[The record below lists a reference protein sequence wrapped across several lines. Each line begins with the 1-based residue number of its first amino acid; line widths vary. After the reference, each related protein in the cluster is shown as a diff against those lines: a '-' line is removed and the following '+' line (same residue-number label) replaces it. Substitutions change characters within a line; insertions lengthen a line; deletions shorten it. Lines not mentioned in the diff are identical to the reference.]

1 MKQMIKS
8 RLKLAVKIFLIALIA
23 AMFCIVVYVF
33 VCNIRGKVAKIGG
46 YSVMKVITGSMEPS
60 IHVGDYVLVKEVDT
74 DKLKVGDVITF
85 YSDDP
90 EIKDMPNSH
99 RIIAINP
106 DGSFTVKGD
115 ANPKADEYTV
125 KPDRV
130 VGKYSGKIWLFRFI
144 GSFASSRKLLMI
156 LFILPTVGICIYEA
170 RSLIKI
176 VRGTDEEGDDEQ
188 TQITREEKKSDKQ
201 TAQEKKERLIR
212 EAIEKEKEKL
222 RQADADKLNESEV
235 VDSESGKDNE
245 A

>member
-1 MKQMIKS
+1 
-8 RLKLAVKIFLIALIA
+8 
-23 AMFCIVVYVF
+23 
-33 VCNIRGKVAKIGG
+33 
-46 YSVMKVITGSMEPS
+46 
-60 IHVGDYVLVKEVDT
+60 
-74 DKLKVGDVITF
+74 
-85 YSDDP
+85 
-90 EIKDMPNSH
+90 
-99 RIIAINP
+99 
-106 DGSFTVKGD
+106 
-115 ANPKADEYTV
+115 
-125 KPDRV
+125 
-130 VGKYSGKIWLFRFI
+130 
-144 GSFASSRKLLMI
+144 MI

>member
-1 MKQMIKS
+1 MIKS

-74 DKLKVGDVITF
+74 DTLKVGDVITF

-90 EIKDMPNSH
+90 QIKDMPNSH

-144 GSFASSRKLLMI
+144 GSFASSRK
-156 LFILPTVGICIYEA
+156 
-170 RSLIKI
+170 LIKI

>member
-1 MKQMIKS
+1 MKKMIKS
-8 RLKLAVKIFLIALIA
+8 KLKLAVKILLIALITV
-23 AMFCIVVYVF
+23 MFCIVVYVF

-74 DKLKVGDVITF
+74 DTLKVGDVITF

-115 ANPKADEYTV
+115 ANPKADDYTV

-176 VRGTDEEGDDEQ
+176 IRGTDEDDDDEQ
-188 TQITREEKKSDKQ
+188 TDNTDEKKPKTE

-222 RQADADKLNESEV
+222 RQADAD
-235 VDSESGKDNE
+235 
-245 A
+245 